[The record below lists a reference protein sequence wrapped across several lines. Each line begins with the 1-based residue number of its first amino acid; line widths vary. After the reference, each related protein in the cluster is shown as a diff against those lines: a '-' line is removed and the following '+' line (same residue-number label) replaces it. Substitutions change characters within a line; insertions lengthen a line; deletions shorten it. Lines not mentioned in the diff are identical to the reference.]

1 VPRQHFRTAWEVRDQ
16 HYRACLVALK
26 SAYEEGR
33 ARAALER
40 DAARAALLVEAR
52 AWAQRHGLPQSGV
65 ADVLGLSQGRVAQL
79 RRYYAWLASDPGRGL
94 RLTEG
99 RFRAYWQQLAAQG
112 SADRHDGA
120 GRAADQQRVF
130 ATIVARVAQGQ
141 PPTARSHAPTPHR
154 VAPRRTRRRA
164 PHALRTAVSR
174 IYREEI
180 GPEVRVL
187 SRLMTVDRV
196 EWAPTVIAA
205 RADRLRRGMQHLEE
219 VLKSL
224 QLLEDE
230 ERDEPQ
236 HGCGG
241 LPRPSTRKG

>member
-1 VPRQHFRTAWEVRDQ
+1 MVTTGDDAPEVPRHHFRTAWEARDK

-26 SAYEEGR
+26 SAYEEGI
-33 ARAALER
+33 
-40 DAARAALLVEAR
+40 ARAALLVEAR
-52 AWAQRHGLPQSGV
+52 AWVQRHGLPQSSV
-65 ADVLGLSQGRVAQL
+65 ADVLGLSQGRVSQL
-79 RRYYAWLASDPGRGL
+79 CRYYAWLASDPGRGL

-112 SADRHDGA
+112 SADR
-120 GRAADQQRVF
+120 QRVF
-130 ATIVARVAQGQ
+130 ATIAARVAQGQ
-141 PPTARSHAPTPHR
+141 PPTARPHAPTPHR

-164 PHALRTAVSR
+164 QPALRKEVSR
-174 IYREEI
+174 LYREEI
-180 GPEVRVL
+180 GPEARVL

-205 RADRLRRGMQHLEE
+205 RADRLRRGMQHLQE

-236 HGCGG
+236 HG
-241 LPRPSTRKG
+241 

>member
-1 VPRQHFRTAWEVRDQ
+1 MVNLGDDAPEVPRHHFRTAWEARDQ

-33 ARAALER
+33 ARAALAR
-40 DAARAALLVEAR
+40 DAARAALLVEAW
-52 AWAQRHGLPQSGV
+52 AWVQRHGLPQSDV
-65 ADVLGLSQGRVAQL
+65 ADVLGLSQGRVSQL

-112 SADRHDGA
+112 SADRPDVA
-120 GRAADQQRVF
+120 GRSSETQRVF
-130 ATIVARVAQGQ
+130 ATIVALVAQGQ
-141 PPTARSHAPTPHR
+141 PPTARHNATTPHR

-164 PHALRTAVSR
+164 QHALRKEVSR
-174 IYREEI
+174 LYREEI
-180 GPEVRVL
+180 GPEARVL

-205 RADRLRRGMQHLEE
+205 RADRLRRGMQHLQE
-219 VLKSL
+219 VLKSM

-230 ERDEPQ
+230 ERDEP
-236 HGCGG
+236 
-241 LPRPSTRKG
+241 